1 MKSRPFELCLIWQN
15 IETRQRY
22 HVGRLIY
29 KDGNYTFS
37 YETKGYRRK
46 LKEAIENGYRP
57 HLAFPDIHKT
67 YRRFL
72 VHLHVVYLIFEDQII
87 LVTGFR
93 TFIGIN
99 RNGLITGHWWYS
111 SNGFI

>member
-1 MKSRPFELCLIWQN
+1 MKSRPFKLCLIWQN

-67 YRRFL
+67 YTSKTLFGPFARRL
-72 VHLHVVYLIFEDQII
+72 PD
-87 LVTGFR
+87 FR
-93 TFIGIN
+93 RPDHPCYRI
-99 RNGLITGHWWYS
+99 
-111 SNGFI
+111 